1 LRKRAHFHSKLLR
14 LNSMT
19 QGISMMIRSSIGR
32 KWIAAITGLLMI
44 GFVVVHMLGN
54 LQMFAGTPDKIN
66 QYAHL
71 LKSMPGVLWAFR
83 LGLIA
88 ATGLHIWAT
97 LSLARENRMAK
108 PQGYA
113 VAGRKSRLQV
123 TLTSATMVISGSII
137 LGFVIF
143 HLLHFTVQMVDRSY
157 LSMQTVSGGVTMPD
171 VYRMVI
177 TGFSNPWI
185 SGFYLLAMA
194 LLFSHL
200 RHGAA
205 SVFQTLGVRDRH
217 LAKIIGTGAWI
228 LAVALFLGFGA
239 IPIAV
244 LTGALRP

>member
-1 LRKRAHFHSKLLR
+1 MPQELS
-14 LNSMT
+14 S
-19 QGISMMIRSSIGR
+19 MIRSSIGR
-32 KWIAAITGLLMI
+32 KWIAALTGLFMI
-44 GFVVVHMLGN
+44 GFVVIHMVGN

-66 QYAHL
+66 QYAHF
-71 LKSMPGVLWAFR
+71 LKSMPAVLWSFR
-83 LGLIA
+83 LGLVA

-97 LSLARENRMAK
+97 LSLARENRAAK

-113 VAGRKSRLQV
+113 VAGRKSRLRV
-123 TLTSATMVISGSII
+123 TLTSVTMVISGSII
-137 LGFVIF
+137 LGFVVF
-143 HLLHFTVQMVDRSY
+143 HLLHFTAQLVDRSY
-157 LSMQTVSGGVTMPD
+157 ATMETVAGGVPVHD

-228 LAVALFLGFGA
+228 LAGVLFLGFGA

-244 LTGALRP
+244 LTGVLKP

>member
-1 LRKRAHFHSKLLR
+1 MPHE
-14 LNSMT
+14 
-19 QGISMMIRSSIGR
+19 ISSMIRSSIGR
-32 KWIAAITGLLMI
+32 KWIAAITGLFMI
-44 GFVVVHMLGN
+44 GFVVMHMLGN

-66 QYAHL
+66 AYAHL
-71 LKSMPGVLWAFR
+71 LKSMPVVLWAFR
-83 LGLIA
+83 LGLIL

-97 LSLARENRMAK
+97 LTLARENRIAK

-123 TLTSATMVISGSII
+123 TLTSVTMVISGSII

-143 HLLHFTVQMVDRSY
+143 HLLHFTAQLVDRSY
-157 LSMQTVSGGVTMPD
+157 ASMETVAGGVLMHD
-171 VYRMVI
+171 VYRMVV

-194 LLFSHL
+194 LLFFHL

-217 LAKIIGTGAWI
+217 LAKIISTGAWI

-239 IPIAV
+239 IPVAV
-244 LTGALRP
+244 LTGVLKP

>member
-1 LRKRAHFHSKLLR
+1 MP
-14 LNSMT
+14 ND
-19 QGISMMIRSSIGR
+19 ISSMIRSSIGR

-44 GFVVVHMLGN
+44 GFVVIHMVGN
-54 LQMFAGTPDKIN
+54 LQMFAGSPDKIN

-83 LGLIA
+83 LGLIL

-97 LSLARENRMAK
+97 LTLARENRTAK

-123 TLTSATMVISGSII
+123 TLTSVTMVISGSII
-137 LGFVIF
+137 LGFVVF
-143 HLLHFTVQMVDRSY
+143 HLLHFTAQVVDRSY
-157 LSMQTVSGGVTMPD
+157 ATMETVAAGVLMHD
-171 VYRMVI
+171 VYRMVV

-205 SVFQTLGVRDRH
+205 SVFQTFGVRDRH
-217 LAKIIGTGAWI
+217 LAKIISTGAWI

-239 IPIAV
+239 IPLAV
-244 LTGALRP
+244 LTGVLKP

>member
-1 LRKRAHFHSKLLR
+1 MPNDIS
-14 LNSMT
+14 SML
-19 QGISMMIRSSIGR
+19 RSSIGR
-32 KWIAAITGLLMI
+32 KWIAAITGLFMI
-44 GFVVVHMLGN
+44 GFVVMHMLGN

-71 LKSMPGVLWAFR
+71 LKSMPAVLWAFR
-83 LGLIA
+83 LGLIF

-97 LSLARENRMAK
+97 LSLARENRIAK

-113 VAGRKSRLQV
+113 VTGRKSRLKV
-123 TLTSATMVISGSII
+123 TLTSVTMVISGSII
-137 LGFVIF
+137 LGFVVF
-143 HLLHFTVQMVDRSY
+143 HLLHFTAQWVDRSY
-157 LSMQTVSGGVTMPD
+157 ASMETVAGGVPMHD
-171 VYRMVI
+171 VYRMVV

-205 SVFQTLGVRDRH
+205 SVFQTFGVRDHH

-228 LAVALFLGFGA
+228 LAVVLFLGFGA
-239 IPIAV
+239 IPLAV
-244 LTGALRP
+244 LTGVLKP

>member
-1 LRKRAHFHSKLLR
+1 
-14 LNSMT
+14 
-19 QGISMMIRSSIGR
+19 MIRSSIGR

-44 GFVVVHMLGN
+44 GFVVIHMVGN

-66 QYAHL
+66 HYAHL
-71 LKSMPGVLWAFR
+71 LKSMPAVLWSFR
-83 LGLIA
+83 LGLVA

-97 LSLARENRMAK
+97 LSLARENRAAK

-113 VAGRKSRLQV
+113 VAGRKSRLKV
-123 TLTSATMVISGSII
+123 TLTSLTMVVSGSII

-143 HLLHFTVQMVDRSY
+143 HLLHFTAQLVDRSY
-157 LSMQTVSGGVTMPD
+157 AAMETVVGGVPMHD
-171 VYRMVI
+171 VYGMVI
-177 TGFSNPWI
+177 KGFSRPWI

-217 LAKIIGTGAWI
+217 LARIISTGAWV
-228 LAVALFLGFGA
+228 LAVILFLGFGA
-239 IPIAV
+239 IPVAV
-244 LTGALRP
+244 LTGVLKP